1 MKHKVITILCQNGWK
16 EIGVIAKSISAR
28 WLFKTITNMEHYF
41 NTNIAKTYGIEEAI
55 LLHHFYFWIAKNA
68 ANGKHF
74 HDGLYWTYNSKKA
87 YADFFTYM
95 NETKIFRVIKHL
107 EDEGVVV
114 KGKYNKDKWDKTNW
128 YAITQK
134 GLELL
139 KECGYEMQP
148 FSTSLQNDI
157 FDSCKMNDGAL
168 QSEQSILINNT
179 DRIDTSNNKEKEID
193 KSISKKGNKFALDMS
208 FVGETFMPI
217 VLEWLEYK
225 KEKRQSYKQRGF
237 NAMYESLLKMSNNN
251 PSVAKAI
258 VEQSMQNNY
267 AGLFQLKNNTRFDN
281 LPTGMIIRETQDERN
296 EKLKNEKGW

>member
-1 MKHKVITILCQNGWK
+1 
-16 EIGVIAKSISAR
+16 
-28 WLFKTITNMEHYF
+28 MEHYF

-55 LLHHFYFWIAKNA
+55 LLHHFYYWIAKNA

-157 FDSCKMNDGAL
+157 FDSCKMNDGTL

-193 KSISKKGNKFALDMS
+193 KSISKKGNKFSLDMS
-208 FVGETFMPI
+208 FVDETFMPI

-267 AGLFQLKNNTRFDN
+267 AGLFPLKNNKRFDN
-281 LPTGMIIRETQDERN
+281 LPTGMIIRETLEERN
-296 EKLKNEKGW
+296 EKLKNENGW